1 MSTAGNLR
9 RRLGIFKQ
17 RRAERAA
24 RSMTVIEHLREL
36 RYRLIV
42 SLVAFVV
49 LSVVAFIFYDPIL
62 EFMRRPLCLVP
73 RRLLGFQGCD
83 LIFTRPLGGF
93 MFRLKVSALVGI
105 VVASPIWL
113 YQIWAFVVPGLTPK
127 ERRYAVP
134 FVLTSATLFA
144 IGITLAYLSMPTGI
158 RIVIGLA
165 GEGVDPLLDAEEY
178 LNFVGLMFLGFGAM
192 FELPLI
198 LFFLGLAEV
207 VTVDQL
213 KAQRKVALVVIFAL
227 SAVITPS
234 QDPFTLT
241 VLALPIY
248 ALYELTI
255 FILRRVMRRR
265 AAGTP

>member
-1 MSTAGNLR
+1 MNTAGNLR
-9 RRLGIFKQ
+9 RRLVIFKQ
-17 RRAERAA
+17 RRAARAS

-42 SLVAFVV
+42 SLVAFVL
-49 LSVVAFIFYDPIL
+49 LSVVAFIFYNPIL
-62 EFMRRPLCLVP
+62 EFIKRPLCLVP
-73 RRLLGFQGCD
+73 DRLLGFQGCD
-83 LIFTRPLGGF
+83 LIFFRPLGGF

-113 YQIWAFVVPGLTPK
+113 YQIWAFVVPGLTVR
-127 ERRYAVP
+127 ERRHAIP
-134 FVLTSATLFA
+134 FVLSSALLFA
-144 IGITLAYLSMPTGI
+144 AGTTLAYLSMPTGI

-165 GEGVDPLLDAEEY
+165 GEGVEPLLDAEEY

-207 VTVDQL
+207 VTVEQL
-213 KAQRKVALVVIFAL
+213 KAQRKVALVAIFAL

-241 VLALPIY
+241 ILALPIY

-255 FILRRVMRRR
+255 FVLQRVMRRR
-265 AAGTP
+265 AATA